1 MSSAKTSQQKEIR
14 REKYR
19 ERRDR
24 DSQIDRLRHRD
35 RQTRRDRQAHR
46 ERGRRGCVG
55 GTGRQK
61 NRTEWERVRRE
72 KARLCVYFLV
82 ECTDA
87 PSSKLIHSVPGSGI
101 QLGTCFPVHDHYH

>member
-35 RQTRRDRQAHR
+35 RQTRRDSQTGTQR
-46 ERGRRGCVG
+46 EGVEGGVG

-61 NRTEWERVRRE
+61 NRTEWERDGVSAERE
-72 KARLCVYFLV
+72 GKIVCVLP
-82 ECTDA
+82 C
-87 PSSKLIHSVPGSGI
+87 
-101 QLGTCFPVHDHYH
+101 

>member
-35 RQTRRDRQAHR
+35 RQTRRDSQTGTQREGAEGGCGGYRQTEKQNR
-46 ERGRRGCVG
+46 VGERWSECGERRQDCV
-55 GTGRQK
+55 
-61 NRTEWERVRRE
+61 
-72 KARLCVYFLV
+72 
-82 ECTDA
+82 CTSLLNVQM
-87 PSSKLIHSVPGSGI
+87 PQVLS
-101 QLGTCFPVHDHYH
+101 

>member
-46 ERGRRGCVG
+46 ERGRRGGVG

-61 NRTEWERVRRE
+61 NRTEWERDGVSAERE
-72 KARLCVYFLV
+72 GKIVCVLP
-82 ECTDA
+82 C
-87 PSSKLIHSVPGSGI
+87 
-101 QLGTCFPVHDHYH
+101 